1 MPPIE
6 DGDDIEI
13 ELPWQKD
20 GHELIG
26 SMILQVFGARKMVES
41 RVVGFQD
48 DEKHGVIM
56 RCIQTC
62 DGEWLDLPEEDV
74 RDGVKKWETNK
85 DLKALKNE
93 ITMAIEKIP
102 TDVNVDDD
110 SEMKAWLMSEVE
122 PIVQIQESIE
132 KLFASNPEVKK
143 CIDLCKKQA
152 RINQRMKRDAE
163 SEQEELKRKSSFL
176 GCM

>member
-1 MPPIE
+1 MPPVE
-6 DGDDIEI
+6 DGDEIEI
-13 ELPWQKD
+13 ELPWMKD

-26 SMILQVFGARKMVES
+26 EMLLQVFGARKMVES
-41 RVVGFQD
+41 RVVGYQD
-48 DEKHGVIM
+48 DEKYGVII

-62 DGEWLDLPEEDV
+62 DGEWLDLPEDDV
-74 RDGVKKWETNK
+74 REGMKKWAMNK
-85 DLKALKNE
+85 DLKSLKNE

-110 SEMKAWLMSEVE
+110 DEMQTEVE
-122 PIVQIQESIE
+122 PILQIQESIE
-132 KLFASNPEVKK
+132 KLFSSNPEVKK

-152 RINQRMKRDAE
+152 RINQRIKRDAE
-163 SEQEELKRKSSFL
+163 SEQNEMKRKSSFL